1 MRKQKSRLDDFA
13 DKFLWK
19 LLSILFSNEEFKKDM
34 LKNVELNAESNPYN
48 YYDWSSVAHK
58 ILKPLGIDFDERPIN
73 VDFLYE
79 LVKENYNKIVEEEF
93 SGELIRPKLKK
104 YIFDVAADVREYKTE
119 YYRHEI
125 YGYSRRAVE
134 YIRYNEN
141 WYYSDGDFM
150 SSDISDSDYTD
161 IQIEDIEER
170 PINENFNKDEKKYLD
185 RLIIERNKIDQEIKK
200 LLK

>member
-48 YYDWSSVAHK
+48 WYDWSGVANN
-58 ILKPLGIDFDERPIN
+58 ILKPLGVGFDESPIN
-73 VDFLYE
+73 IDFLYE

-104 YIFDVAADVREYKTE
+104 YIFDVAADLREYKTE

-134 YIRYNEN
+134 YIKYSED

-185 RLIIERNKIDQEIKK
+185 KLIIERNKIDQEIKK